1 MRIGIQN
8 LIDSG
13 VGTDK
18 CPATIDQ
25 ILEAIAAENP
35 GKTVELIDIE
45 TPGGNMERINHDI
58 DKTKVR
64 GNLPEEI
71 DNLLSPPAPPP
82 EKDSKET
89 TSLYKDV
96 NDNAGRRVIK
106 ELYMLDL
113 GKEIVYICLAS
124 DKTMW
129 CHCNNEW
136 QLMKPVPPTKP
147 IPQGGLNV

>member
-1 MRIGIQN
+1 MGIKIQN

-25 ILEAIAAENP
+25 LLEAIAAENP

-89 TSLYKDV
+89 TSLYRDLNK
-96 NDNAGRRVIK
+96 NAGRRVIK

-129 CHCNNEW
+129 CHGNNEW
-136 QLMKPVPPTKP
+136 KLMKPVPPTKP
-147 IPQGGLNV
+147 IPQGGL

>member
-25 ILEAIAAENP
+25 LLEAIAAENP

-113 GKEIVYICLAS
+113 EKKLYISVWPAIKLCGA
-124 DKTMW
+124 TVIM
-129 CHCNNEW
+129 NGN
-136 QLMKPVPPTKP
+136 
-147 IPQGGLNV
+147 